1 MSCEASGLLVSAEI
15 ASYPMKL
22 KDFRIA
28 LSVQRLRCFGAVVII
43 IMQGSEEASIAV
55 QNACLSIVA
64 LK

>member
-1 MSCEASGLLVSAEI
+1 
-15 ASYPMKL
+15 MKL

-43 IMQGSEEASIAV
+43 IMQGSEEAGIAV
-55 QNACLSIVA
+55 QNECLSIVA